1 MRSSIQ
7 IDGVP
12 DVKTEFDATLHHI
25 AVQTA
30 STSCGALGHRLS
42 ATHGF
47 NEERYSLKENQYVS
61 QQQAEAAL
69 QQLIGTGAAGAR
81 NPTIRDVL
89 EMDPMVLSMMMTQL
103 VLNNS
108 GNTASSICKQLE
120 RATELQAELRNKQ
133 VAEYQEQINKAVE
146 QADQARKA
154 GLISAVFDWII
165 GGVEAVIGVLKI
177 VEGFVTADPLA
188 MADGAAY
195 LAAGIAGMVKAGAET
210 AMALG
215 ADKDTCNEIIKV
227 AGIVQNACEGVAL
240 ALDIMQIGRGIGAAR
255 AVTKAAGDVLEKEVG
270 TQLIEAVAK
279 GAEDELKVLADKIG
293 QEVGRM
299 LGEDFGMAVE
309 REMVEVGDMAIEAAA
324 HSAEAEAN
332 MVTRMGKSFTRAGV
346 ETLVKTAVEK
356 AGKELLNKGEEIVA
370 EKLRDTIL
378 KELRQSII
386 STIIRDCSSKALII
400 TRSCVGGANKISLSV
415 VGIRTAELQRTI
427 EKLIVQQGFIDFMQ
441 SWTEDRKKTQ
451 QKRLNEAYQDGA
463 NAMRS
468 ASDMIDNYGTVLANI
483 AGARA

>member
-1 MRSSIQ
+1 
-7 IDGVP
+7 
-12 DVKTEFDATLHHI
+12 
-25 AVQTA
+25 
-30 STSCGALGHRLS
+30 
-42 ATHGF
+42 
-47 NEERYSLKENQYVS
+47 
-61 QQQAEAAL
+61 
-69 QQLIGTGAAGAR
+69 
-81 NPTIRDVL
+81 
-89 EMDPMVLSMMMTQL
+89 MDPMVLSMMMTQL

-177 VEGFVTADPLA
+177 VEGFVTAAPLA

-195 LAAGIAGMVKAGAET
+195 LAAGVAGMVKAGAET

-255 AVTKAAGDVLEKEVG
+255 AVTKATGEVLEKEVG

>member
-1 MRSSIQ
+1 M
-7 IDGVP
+7 P
-12 DVKTEFDATLHHI
+12 HI
-25 AVQTA
+25 ALQTA
-30 STSCGALGHRLS
+30 STSCAALGHRIR
-42 ATHGF
+42 ATHVF

-195 LAAGIAGMVKAGAET
+195 LAAGVAGMVKAGAET

-255 AVTKAAGDVLEKEVG
+255 AVTKATGEVLEKEVG

-324 HSAEAEAN
+324 HSAEVEAN
-332 MVTRMGKSFTRAGV
+332 MVARMGKSFTRAGV

-468 ASDMIDNYGTVLANI
+468 ASDMIDNCGTVLANI